1 MGGVGLVP
9 TREEVLPAL
18 CSVMLAMLAMLL
30 TDSARCI
37 LDTCVEGR
45 REERSKVSIRFVLNT
60 HTHTHTNLCL
70 VSGSLSSGKSHLSPC
85 LLPNLSLCSQLC
97 GEGGHLCPTT
107 RQLFLPHPLLF
118 SQLL

>member
-9 TREEVLPAL
+9 PREEVFPAL
-18 CSVMLAMLAMLL
+18 CSVMLAMLL

-37 LDTCVEGR
+37 LDACVEGGQ
-45 REERSKVSIRFVLNT
+45 RSVYDLCYT

-85 LLPNLSLCSQLC
+85 LLPNLSLCS
-97 GEGGHLCPTT
+97 
-107 RQLFLPHPLLF
+107 
-118 SQLL
+118 